1 MGTDEMKKI
10 ILSLM
15 LCMFLISF
23 ISALDE
29 QGVGKEGENFTFI
42 QTCDDATYI
51 TLSTIQYPN
60 RTVQIINENMT
71 SMGGGAYQYNFTDVV
86 NGRTDITG
94 ISDGCTKT
102 FATFFEVTP
111 SGIILTSGGSI
122 VYLVLISGSLFLFVL
137 CLWGGMVLPFRNK
150 RAEAG
155 KIIGIQRAKY
165 PKVALLFLSYVF
177 LVWLI
182 NLLIT
187 LSNSLNITQQYFNFF
202 RVIFG
207 VLNSL
212 SYPLFVIML
221 IFIMALALRDFKLKA
236 QLDRMLGVSK
246 GLSR

>member
-1 MGTDEMKKI
+1 MNKLLLT
-10 ILSLM
+10 LM
-15 LCMFLISF
+15 IGMFLISF
-23 ISALDE
+23 ASALDN
-29 QGVGKEGENFTFI
+29 QGVGKQGENFTFI

-71 SMGGGAYQYNFTDVV
+71 SMGGGAFQYNFTDVV

-102 FATFFEVTP
+102 FATFFIITP
-111 SGIILTSGGSI
+111 SGMSITSGSSMI
-122 VYLVLISGSLFLFVL
+122 YFILISGSLFLFVL
-137 CLWGGMVLPFRNK
+137 CLWAGLILPFRNK
-150 RAEAG
+150 RAEG
-155 KIIGIQRAKY
+155 GEILGIQLAKY

-182 NLLIT
+182 NLLIA
-187 LSNSLNITQQYFNFF
+187 LSNSFNITQQYFGFF

-207 VLNSL
+207 VLNSF

-221 IFIMALALRDFKLKA
+221 IFIMTLAIKDFKLKN
-236 QLDRMLGVSK
+236 QLDQILNVGSK
-246 GLSR
+246 FR